1 MMTNKAEV
9 RTTLLPGQKGTVRL
23 LQQYGDQLVCV
34 RYRYDKLRGRRLKTV
49 ELVVD
54 EQPWVP
60 GVKIPAEREVAVR
73 IGYNEH
79 DLRERVKQAGG
90 WWNAEKKV
98 WQLGFGKV
106 LLLGLERRLVD
117 TELNF

>member
-1 MMTNKAEV
+1 MPHKAEV

-23 LQQYGDQLVCV
+23 YKEYGDQLICV

-60 GVKIPAEREVAVR
+60 GVTIPAERQVAVR
-73 IGYNEH
+73 IGYNEQ

-90 WWNAEKKV
+90 YWDADRKAWR
-98 WQLGFGKV
+98 LGFGKV
-106 LLLGLERRLVD
+106 LQLGLERRLLD
-117 TELNF
+117 EELGF

>member
-1 MMTNKAEV
+1 MPHKAEV

-23 LQQYGDQLVCV
+23 YKEYGDQLICV

-60 GVKIPAEREVAVR
+60 GTTIPAERQVSVR
-73 IGYNEH
+73 VGYNEQ

-90 WWNAEKKV
+90 WWDADRKA
-98 WQLGFGKV
+98 WRLGFGKV
-106 LLLGLERRLVD
+106 LQLGLERRLLD
-117 TELNF
+117 EELGF

>member
-1 MMTNKAEV
+1 MPHKAEI
-9 RTTLLPGQKGTVRL
+9 RTTLQPGQKGTLQL
-23 LQQYGDQLVCV
+23 LKEYGDQLVCV

-60 GVKIPAEREVAVR
+60 GVKIPAERQVAVR
-73 IGYNEH
+73 VGYNEH

-90 WWNAEKKV
+90 WWDPAKKA
-98 WQLGFGKV
+98 WRLGILKV
-106 LLLGLERRLVD
+106 LELGLERRLVD
-117 TELNF
+117 EELGF